1 MKGILDLLAMVI
13 KGFILLVILVPIIA
27 LVGLGLGLGALLF

>member
-27 LVGLGLGLGALLF
+27 LVGLGLGMGALLF